1 MVVEAQRL
9 PFASLARLAERLA
22 AGAPLGETLELVAQ
36 AAVDVTGVQLAVVR
50 VLDDHE
56 GALVARAVAPADS
69 PHAAEVSGSRV
80 DPGYQPPPERV
91 LVPARSGERLLG
103 AIELVGELDAST
115 HLLAE
120 LVAAQLAFALGQL
133 SGAPSEGKLP
143 SLRRAGAALAAGAEP
158 ERAARLA
165 LREAALATGARQGV
179 IWQAVAESLEPLAWD
194 GAWEEASGERAR
206 TPAP

>member
-9 PFASLARLAERLA
+9 PFESLARLAERLA
-22 AGAPLGETLELVAQ
+22 AGAPLGEVLELVAQ
-36 AAVDVTGVQLAVVR
+36 AAVDVTGVELAVVR
-50 VLDDHE
+50 VLDD
-56 GALVARAVAPADS
+56 GGDALVARAVAPADS

-80 DPGYQPPPERV
+80 DPGYEPPPERV
-91 LVPARSGERLLG
+91 LVPARAGERLLG

-133 SGAPSEGKLP
+133 SRAPSDRSLP

-158 ERAARLA
+158 ERAADVVSGS
-165 LREAALATGARQGV
+165 AAVCAFG
-179 IWQAVAESLEPLAWD
+179 S
-194 GAWEEASGERAR
+194 
-206 TPAP
+206 